1 MSTAFI
7 ITGQMRTFKHL
18 HKNQNWQVFRHFA
31 DPHFF
36 VSVAN
41 DEQAKDAEL
50 YKQYGE
56 TFIEYV
62 DQPEHIPLP
71 NGCPTEESWVKDQNF
86 MHEPYSISVSPQAVL
101 KQLWALQRGWEF
113 MRETHKVFDFDWVVR
128 IRPDLH
134 FFYFHPNALPIK
146 ADPWAAFT
154 PWWGRFG
161 GVNDRFAVLGGSAAC
176 LYFNTFTMLQDSID
190 AGAALHP
197 ESLVRYQLEDKCNL
211 NDRFPV
217 SFATLRMDGSMR
229 MPEVSADD
237 LARGY

>member
-7 ITGQMRTFKHL
+7 ITGQMRTFGRL
-18 HKNQNWQVFRHFA
+18 HKNQHWQVFRHFEG
-31 DPHFF
+31 PHFF

-50 YKQYGE
+50 YKQYGK

-71 NGCPTEESWVKDQNF
+71 DGCPPEESWVDGRNF

-101 KQLWALQRGWEF
+101 KQLWAMNQGWQWFLKNRGDTQF
-113 MRETHKVFDFDWVVR
+113 KTFVR

-134 FFYFHPNALPIK
+134 FFYFENLGLTGNMAR
-146 ADPWAAFT
+146 T

-161 GVNDRFAVLGGSAAC
+161 GVNDRFALLAPAVAEH
-176 LYFNTFTMLQDSID
+176 YFTTFTHIPRMIQG
-190 AGAALHP
+190 GAPLHP
-197 ESLVRYQLEDKCNL
+197 ESLIRESIRESGATLWDDL
-211 NDRFPV
+211 PV
-217 SFATLRMDGSMR
+217 SFATVRLNGELR
-229 MPEVSADD
+229 MPEISADD
-237 LARGY
+237 MAHGMQ

>member
-7 ITGQMRTFKHL
+7 ITGQMRTFKYL
-18 HKNQNWQVFRHFA
+18 HKNQNWMVFRHFE

-50 YKQYGE
+50 YKQYGK

-62 DQPEHIPLP
+62 EQPKHIPLP
-71 NGCPTEESWVKDQNF
+71 EGCPDEAKWRSGHGF

-101 KQLWALQRGWEF
+101 KQLWAMQRGW
-113 MRETHKVFDFDWVVR
+113 DFASAISSFHACDRVVR
-128 IRPDLH
+128 MRPDLH
-134 FFYFHPNALPIK
+134 FFYFQGACRRIDDGIAH
-146 ADPWAAFT
+146 T

-161 GVNDRFAVLGGSAAC
+161 GVNDRFALLSRRAAECYFSTFNSLSA
-176 LYFNTFTMLQDSID
+176 FIKD
-190 AGAALHP
+190 GAPLHP
-197 ESLVRYQLEDKCNL
+197 ESLIHYSLIGSRCTI
-211 NDRFPV
+211 NDSLPV
-217 SFATLRMDGSMR
+217 SFGTLRMDGEFR
-229 MPEVSADD
+229 QPEISADD